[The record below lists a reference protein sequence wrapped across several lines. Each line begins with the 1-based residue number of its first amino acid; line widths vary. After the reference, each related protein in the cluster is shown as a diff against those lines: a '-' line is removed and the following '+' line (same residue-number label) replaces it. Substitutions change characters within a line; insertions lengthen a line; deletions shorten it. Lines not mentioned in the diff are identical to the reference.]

1 MSENIKN
8 TAAESAQN
16 AAGAAEAVT
25 HDMTAEAV
33 NEPVQA
39 DAGVYTHTFK
49 KPFEYAGE
57 TYTTLTFDFEK
68 MTGRDMVSI
77 ETEMQ
82 MNNCY
87 AATTKS
93 CWTKSTSGS
102 GKDRTTKGGGTMT
115 KYTTIAGD
123 MWDGIAY
130 KTLGDEAYTDRLM
143 KLNPQYRRTFVF
155 PAGITLTVPEP
166 ETRVSSDLPPWKRGT
181 AE

>member
-82 MNNCY
+82 MNNEYCLAPEVSRSFQAKM
-87 AATTKS
+87 AAK
-93 CWTKSTSGS
+93 
-102 GKDRTTKGGGTMT
+102 
-115 KYTTIAGD
+115 A
-123 MWDGIAY
+123 
-130 KTLGDEAYTDRLM
+130 
-143 KLNPQYRRTFVF
+143 
-155 PAGITLTVPEP
+155 AGIGSDVLDAMPIKDFNLLKSPAKWWRRECFKLAQATYTPVPFWLDMNMTEI
-166 ETRVSSDLPPWKRGT
+166 T
-181 AE
+181 AWIEDINAAAKQK

>member
-25 HDMTAEAV
+25 HEMTAEAV

-82 MNNCY
+82 MNNEYCLAPEVSRSFQAKM
-87 AATTKS
+87 AAK
-93 CWTKSTSGS
+93 
-102 GKDRTTKGGGTMT
+102 
-115 KYTTIAGD
+115 A
-123 MWDGIAY
+123 
-130 KTLGDEAYTDRLM
+130 
-143 KLNPQYRRTFVF
+143 
-155 PAGITLTVPEP
+155 AGIG
-166 ETRVSSDLPPWKRGT
+166 SDVLDAMPIKDFNRITNAARSFLIKKPGEVVAAGVLQAGAGNVYARPVL
-181 AE
+181 A

>member
-16 AAGAAEAVT
+16 AAEAAEAVT

-49 KPFEYAGE
+49 KPFEYEGK
-57 TYTTLTFDFEK
+57 TYTELTFKK

-82 MNNCY
+82 MNNEYCLAPEVSRSFQAKM
-87 AATTKS
+87 AAK
-93 CWTKSTSGS
+93 
-102 GKDRTTKGGGTMT
+102 
-115 KYTTIAGD
+115 A
-123 MWDGIAY
+123 
-130 KTLGDEAYTDRLM
+130 
-143 KLNPQYRRTFVF
+143 
-155 PAGITLTVPEP
+155 AGIG
-166 ETRVSSDLPPWKRGT
+166 SDVLDAMPIKDFNRITNAARSFLIDTGY
-181 AE
+181 

>member
-82 MNNCY
+82 MNNEYCL
-87 AATTKS
+87 APEVSRSFRRKWRQRPRALVATF
-93 CWTKSTSGS
+93 STLCLS
-102 GKDRTTKGGGTMT
+102 R
-115 KYTTIAGD
+115 
-123 MWDGIAY
+123 
-130 KTLGDEAYTDRLM
+130 
-143 KLNPQYRRTFVF
+143 
-155 PAGITLTVPEP
+155 TLTASP
-166 ETRVSSDLPPWKRGT
+166 TRQGVF
-181 AE
+181 

>member
-8 TAAESAQN
+8 TATESAQN

-82 MNNCY
+82 
-87 AATTKS
+87 
-93 CWTKSTSGS
+93 
-102 GKDRTTKGGGTMT
+102 
-115 KYTTIAGD
+115 KYYYTGRKCGVHI
-123 MWDGIAY
+123 DG
-130 KTLGDEAYTDRLM
+130 LGW
-143 KLNPQYRRTFVF
+143 
-155 PAGITLTVPEP
+155 VPESGC
-166 ETRVSSDLPPWKRGT
+166 TVIG
-181 AE
+181 

>member
-8 TAAESAQN
+8 AATESAQN

-77 ETEMQ
+77 ETEMP
-82 MNNCY
+82 C
-87 AATTKS
+87 A
-93 CWTKSTSGS
+93 GS
-102 GKDRTTKGGGTMT
+102 
-115 KYTTIAGD
+115 
-123 MWDGIAY
+123 
-130 KTLGDEAYTDRLM
+130 
-143 KLNPQYRRTFVF
+143 
-155 PAGITLTVPEP
+155 VPEF
-166 ETRVSSDLPPWKRGT
+166 SSENGGKGRGHR
-181 AE
+181 